1 MTETKFANS
10 GIDHKIFL
18 MLVRKRNTLRANLAK
33 IQEFDKM
40 LSFPVVSFGKMV

>member
-18 MLVRKRNTLRANLAK
+18 MLVRRNTLRLTCK
-33 IQEFDKM
+33 DTGIDKM
-40 LSFPVVSFGKMV
+40 LSFPVSFGKMV